1 MPSTFST
8 PFSLAGSGGTS
19 GGLIFELE
27 CCSIGSMQQVARSD
41 CSKPSGR
48 STHGVASLSHDRL
61 PHPPRESAAPRSVVQ
76 TAAETACTEEL
87 KSAQETPKHRASQER
102 AHKAARTQ
110 GGQAAEKGGGDPARE
125 PRARRNA
132 RGTTESAKRL
142 KKSDGA
148 HHGPQSHITCLS
160 SHHSFKPHTTSFSVH
175 VGAPGQ
181 SAPLRR
187 ERQRSHKDTT
197 SAS

>member
-110 GGQAAEKGGGDPARE
+110 GGQAAEKGGGTLHGNPGPGVMHEAPRKARSASKNPTGLITAHNRTSHASPPIILLNPHHE
-125 PRARRNA
+125 LQCACWRAR
-132 RGTTESAKRL
+132 AKRTPAA
-142 KKSDGA
+142 GA
-148 HHGPQSHITCLS
+148 
-160 SHHSFKPHTTSFSVH
+160 TTI
-175 VGAPGQ
+175 A
-181 SAPLRR
+181 
-187 ERQRSHKDTT
+187 
-197 SAS
+197 

>member
-1 MPSTFST
+1 M
-8 PFSLAGSGGTS
+8 
-19 GGLIFELE
+19 IFELE

-110 GGQAAEKGGGDPARE
+110 GGQAAEKGGGTLHGNPGPGVMHEAPRKAR
-125 PRARRNA
+125 
-132 RGTTESAKRL
+132 
-142 KKSDGA
+142 
-148 HHGPQSHITCLS
+148 
-160 SHHSFKPHTTSFSVH
+160 
-175 VGAPGQ
+175 
-181 SAPLRR
+181 
-187 ERQRSHKDTT
+187 
-197 SAS
+197 SASQNPTGLMTAHNRTSHASPPIILLNPTPRVSVCMLARQGKAHPCGGSDSDRIKTRRRQADV